1 LFDGLIDERKCFAT
15 VAKLKRIRTGAF
27 LDFEVVRSIAAT
39 AQITLSDEKLLA
51 FMLAFFKIAQR

>member
-1 LFDGLIDERKCFAT
+1 MSA
-15 VAKLKRIRTGAF
+15 AKLKRIRTGAF